1 MKQQLKVKY
10 FSPEQAKYINPDL
23 IDYVTLND
31 GSKIKMGN
39 IQNCPQKA
47 CQNQCFCNRC
57 GKVKYMGQVSG
68 SPYVFRGGK
77 KKAGETT
84 VSGVG
89 IEINPEG
96 VEKDNLLTDILTGG
110 DYNAGDDQN
119 GNQGQI
125 PQGQGQEQGYY
136 DGDQQGTE
144 PIQYNPVP
152 EQYENPTIGYTDEYA
167 DPNQYYPGE
176 QNPTTSLDDAIRYGP
191 NNPQGQPQGVQEEYV
206 NPDIP
211 NENYPQ
217 QDYPQQPEEQIPV
230 QTPYIPV
237 NPVAEQPQPSQ
248 PYQQPSQPYQ
258 QPSQPQSYPYQ
269 QPSQPQSY
277 PYQQPSQPPQQNQP
291 YQQPMGQSFI
301 PPQVVPAS
309 DTAKTNAPVKQA
321 NNTNNSTSAAP
332 KSFKELFKE
341 AKKQA
346 KNMIKNVKNASN
358 NIFRARRKEVQSNI
372 CPKCHLPKEIL
383 CPDCQRKD
391 DESRL
396 NSQRDTQKEDQKDNE
411 NPKNYKDN
419 DNDNDNNNEKNDNST
434 PRRNNYQN
442 DNRNPQRDDNRNNRR
457 NNQGN
462 DNNRRNPQRDDK
474 NNNRRNNQGNDNNRR
489 NPPQRDDNKN
499 NRRNDY
505 GSGNRRN
512 NQGNDKDNN
521 RRPDFGNSRRKS
533 QDDNRKNNLRSL
545 PFNGRRSDNKNYL
558 RGNSDNKYNSRT
570 FEKRNGEHDVDFDN
584 YRYYATNNTTMENRR
599 TITIV
604 KRGDI
609 VIANDEM

>member
-39 IQNCPQKA
+39 IQNCPQKI
-47 CQNQCFCNRC
+47 CQNPCFCKRC

-84 VSGVG
+84 VSGAG
-89 IEINPEG
+89 IEVNPEG

-110 DYNAGDDQN
+110 DYNLGDDQN

-136 DGDQQGTE
+136 DGDQQGTVAT
-144 PIQYNPVP
+144 QYTPVP
-152 EQYENPTIGYTDEYA
+152 EQYENPTGGYTDEYA

-237 NPVAEQPQPSQ
+237 NPVAEQPQPAQ
-248 PYQQPSQPYQ
+248 
-258 QPSQPQSYPYQ
+258 PYQ

-291 YQQPMGQSFI
+291 YQQPMGQSFV
-301 PPQVVPAS
+301 PPQVIPAS
-309 DTAKTNAPVKQA
+309 DAAKTNAPVNQT
-321 NNTNNSTSAAP
+321 NNTNNNTASAP

-346 KNMIKNVKNASN
+346 KNMKKNVKNASN
-358 NIFRARRKEVQSNI
+358 NVFRARRKEVQSNI

-411 NPKNYKDN
+411 NPQNYKDN
-419 DNDNDNNNEKNDNST
+419 DNDYDNEKNDNST

-442 DNRNPQRDDNRNNRR
+442 DNRNPQRDDNKNNRR

-533 QDDNRKNNLRSL
+533 QDDNRKNDLRSL
-545 PFNGRRSDNKNYL
+545 PFKGRRSDNKNHL

>member
-136 DGDQQGTE
+136 DGDQQGTV

-248 PYQQPSQPYQ
+248 
-258 QPSQPQSYPYQ
+258 PYQ

-411 NPKNYKDN
+411 NPKNYK